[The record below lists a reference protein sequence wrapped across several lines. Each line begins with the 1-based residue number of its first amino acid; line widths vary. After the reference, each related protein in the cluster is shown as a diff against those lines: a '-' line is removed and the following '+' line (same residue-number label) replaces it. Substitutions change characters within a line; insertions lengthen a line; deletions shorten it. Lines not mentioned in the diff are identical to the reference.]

1 MATTSGTPN
10 AEPPTAAEG
19 LQAGTVYATFESLAA
34 EVHRLAPNSRLQAS
48 IESRRLTGKDA
59 TLYANEHPQL
69 AKPATGRFYCRHG
82 QDKQR
87 GPGFFPGNKCTFSV
101 PFSWKLNVGWS
112 VMLNCQRRG
121 VDCPLSVAHSHA
133 QAVAASLA
141 TGEVYVDTAA
151 QLSDFPDDIDTIN
164 DMSEHGVPS
173 FRIAKYLKSK
183 HQHMRIFDTKVIR
196 EIAFRNRGRLG
207 TNGDQMKQFMM
218 YAEGIA
224 RNGGCFQYGIDDSG
238 RIRSWVLQEG
248 AMRRYLVAYSDFI
261 LLDGTHWVNKYG
273 QILVPPVVVSCFG
286 RSITGAIIVAPAEES
301 EPIIKHLAEA
311 GLGMS
316 DPAKKEVLMTDE
328 GPAFPAVATA
338 FDRWQLFCS
347 NHFSTSV
354 STGLTGINAEEG
366 TCIREDINKAIY
378 HDFYAVKHLETHLG
392 SMGERPEKKMQELVE
407 RLNKAKERVC
417 TTYTKKYFTCAA
429 TSSQRSEGINSGL
442 KHRGLFKADLKKMNL
457 FQMAQ
462 HLVTIAR
469 TQFCKEV
476 SDLQEA
482 VTGNKA
488 WGKFVN
494 EHWEL
499 AHHNISTITK
509 APKEVAE
516 TIAKVVPGV
525 DVARGCKYF
534 QVASGNKEAPAGS
547 LYIVTMPSARSCQNP
562 SCTCGFY
569 LSLKIPCKH
578 ICYTL
583 IHLGRSVFDK
593 GNLHPRWLVTNNPQ
607 YGHAMQISG
616 LCSGVPANI
625 TEPAPTQVQVPAPQE
640 VLRMGS
646 ITVPLQHYHQ
656 VKVVSSAA
664 RYTMLVQKA
673 SVLAKIGA
681 SAGADKFKKVMAAMD
696 ALKNF
701 LEADVDDVAEVQP
714 GLGAPQPKQAPT
726 SKQDA
731 VVADML
737 NSIRGKN
744 SRKTAPA
751 GKEAPGPPAR
761 NTAGASKRAKGV
773 TAKNSKMG
781 QCKMCKAHGLM
792 PLDGHRTGPSC
803 PTWTGCNIE
812 ACKICSGIKFGKHKR
827 QPKAGSKA
835 SSGAKDS
842 DTDSDSDEQ
851 EVYEVE
857 RILGKRLE
865 ENGLEYQVHWK
876 GYTKEYDTWEPA
888 NSLGDS
894 QAAVAA
900 YEKGKPKSPK

>member
-1 MATTSGTPN
+1 MATTSQTPN

-59 TLYANEHPQL
+59 TLYAMQHPQL

-82 QDKQR
+82 QDTQR

-112 VMLNCQRRG
+112 VMLNCLRCG
-121 VDCPLSVAHSHA
+121 VDCPLSVAHSHEE
-133 QAVAASLA
+133 AVAASLA

-151 QLSDFPDDIDTIN
+151 QLSDFPDDIETIN

-183 HQHMRIFDTKVIR
+183 HQNMRIFDTKVIR
-196 EIAFRNRGRLG
+196 EIGKRHRGRLG
-207 TNGDQMKQFMM
+207 MNGDQMKQFMM

-224 RNGGCFQYGIDDSG
+224 RNAGCFQYSIDDSG

-248 AMRRYLVAYSDFI
+248 AMRRYLLAYSDFI

-378 HDFYAVKHLETHLG
+378 HDFYVVKHLETHLG

-429 TSSQRSEGINSGL
+429 TSSQRSEGINSAL
-442 KHRGLFKADLKKMNL
+442 KHKGLFKADLKKMNL
-457 FQMAQ
+457 LQMAQ

-476 SDLQEA
+476 TDLQEA

-516 TIAKVVPGV
+516 TIAKLVPRV

-583 IHLGRSVFDK
+583 LKLGLAVFDK
-593 GNLHPRWLVTNNPQ
+593 SNLHPRWLVTNNPQ
-607 YGHAMQISG
+607 YGHAMRISG
-616 LCSGVPANI
+616 FCSGVPANI
-625 TEPAPTQVQVPAPQE
+625 TEPAPTGVAAPQQ

-656 VKVVSSAA
+656 VKVAA
-664 RYTMLVQKA
+664 PAGRYTVLVQKA
-673 SVLAKIGA
+673 TVLAKIGA

-701 LEADVDDVAEVQP
+701 LEADVDDIAEVEP
-714 GLGAPQPKQAPT
+714 GLAAPQQKGAPTNRQEAGV
-726 SKQDA
+726 SGI
-731 VVADML
+731 L
-737 NSIRGKN
+737 NSRRGKDN
-744 SRKTAPA
+744 TRKTAPGA
-751 GKEAPGPPAR
+751 PAR
-761 NTAGASKRAKGV
+761 NTAGASKRGKGV
-773 TAKNSKMG
+773 SAKNSKMG
-781 QCKMCKAHGLM
+781 QCKMCKAHGLV

-803 PTWTGCNIE
+803 PTWTGCDTDQ
-812 ACKICSGIKFGKHKR
+812 CKICHDIKFGKPKGK
-827 QPKAGSKA
+827 PKAASKA
-835 SSGAKDS
+835 SSDAEDS
-842 DTDSDSDEQ
+842 DTDSDEP

-857 RILGKRLE
+857 RILGKRME
-865 ENGLEYQVHWK
+865 TNGVEYQVHWK
-876 GYTKEYDTWEPA
+876 GYSKKHDTWEPA

-894 QAAVAA
+894 KAAVAA
-900 YEKGKPKSPK
+900 YEKNKPKSPK